1 MAQENSTVKAKVKSR
16 RSKRGV
22 SLIEA
27 ALGALILIP
36 IALVTVDLIA
46 IVIANSMND
55 SAVKNCARAGAN
67 QPNVQS
73 AGQAAD
79 KVLATFQ
86 QSGIVKSLTLDDVS
100 FTGADFCT
108 ATTTLVMKL
117 PVPFPGFSEITFKGK
132 AVEPIVGTAPR

>member
-1 MAQENSTVKAKVKSR
+1 MDQENRKVKSNVKSR

-36 IALVTVDLIA
+36 IALATVDLIA

-55 SAVKNCARAGAN
+55 TAVKNCARAGAN

-79 KVLATFQ
+79 KVLATLNKGVYSIQ
-86 QSGIVKSLTLDDVS
+86 QKVNKKLFMRPIPKIRFVADKKIKEAARVEELLEKIKETGIK
-100 FTGADFCT
+100 
-108 ATTTLVMKL
+108 
-117 PVPFPGFSEITFKGK
+117 E
-132 AVEPIVGTAPR
+132 